1 MLVTQK
7 RPRDLHWF
15 HAGPLLF
22 GDWGT
27 SRLYVLG
34 LAFYYSAHA
43 SLAYLGAIGVLMIAV
58 AWAYTVVCRC
68 FPNGGGVYAAA
79 REIHPVLAVVGATLL
94 LCGYIITVVIS
105 LVEAFHY
112 FGLGRGPYGHAM
124 VLWLSIVAIIGLGFV
139 NWLGAKSAGV
149 FAAVTAVLALGASL
163 VLAMLCIPFLPR
175 GLSTMTLHTGH
186 DPWTS
191 WVVFTKICLAMAGVE
206 AVANMAGLMR
216 EPVAKTAKRTIW
228 PVAAEVAIFN
238 LVFGAALAG
247 LASLAHTHVPDWR
260 TFELAGQELPE
271 HVRNY
276 RDTGMKVVAME
287 AGKHWFGDNAG
298 FWVGK
303 SAAIIFGILLI
314 SAANTAIMAMVSVLY
329 ALGHDRELPRALTKL
344 NYPGVPWISLIASCA
359 VCGAVLVAERDVAR
373 LADLY
378 VVGVCGAVTTTVLCC
393 ACNRRLSLRR
403 GERTG
408 LWILGLL
415 LLAVTLTIVISK
427 VAALIFAGS
436 TVGLV
441 LIARAVIRYRARTE
455 EPAIT
460 AQMQTWLTALEQD
473 PLPIGPS
480 QRRIMLAAR
489 GQGQAEFAVDLAK
502 RKSAAL
508 FCIYVRTLRLMD
520 VAPGTIPQ
528 LKDDPDAIA
537 SLGATAIL
545 ARQHG
550 IPFFPIYVCSDDIAH
565 EILDYTVTFGCDTL
579 ILGKT
584 QRAAVARAVE
594 GDVVTRIAAQLP
606 SEVALI
612 VRENTPLRGGHAP
625 EPPPPPPSSA
635 PPASPSGEEEIP
647 HS

>member
-34 LAFYYSAHA
+34 LAFYYSAHT
-43 SLAYLGAIGVLMIAV
+43 SLAYLGAIGILMVAV

-79 REIHPVLAVVGATLL
+79 REIHPILAVVGATLL

-112 FGLGRGPYGHAM
+112 FGLGRGPHGHTL
-124 VLWLSIVAIIGLGFV
+124 VLWLSIISIIGLGFV

-163 VLAMLCIPFLPR
+163 VLALLCLPFLPR
-175 GLSTMTLHTGH
+175 GLSTMTFRTGH

-216 EPVAKTAKRTIW
+216 EPVDKTAKRTIW

-260 TFELAGQELPE
+260 TFELAGQEIPR
-271 HVRNY
+271 HVRDY
-276 RDTGMKVVAME
+276 RDTGMKVVAIE
-287 AGKHWFGDNAG
+287 AGRYWFGQSAG

-303 SAAIIFGILLI
+303 SAAIIFGLLLI

-344 NYPGVPWISLIASCA
+344 NYPGVPWVSLVVSCV
-359 VCGAVLVAERDVAR
+359 VCAAVLVAERDVAR

-393 ACNRRLSLRR
+393 AWNRKLSIRR
-403 GERTG
+403 VERSG

-415 LLAVTLTIVISK
+415 LLAITLTIMVSK
-427 VAALIFAGS
+427 VTALIFAGS
-436 TVGLV
+436 TVALALV
-441 LIARAVIRYRARTE
+441 ARAVIRYRAKPE
-455 EPAIT
+455 EPTIT
-460 AQMQTWLTALEQD
+460 IQLQQWLTALEQE
-473 PLPIGPS
+473 PLPMGPA

-489 GQGQAEFAVDLAK
+489 GRGQAEFAVDLAK

-528 LKDDPDAIA
+528 LNDDPDAIA

-550 IPFFPIYVCSDDIAH
+550 VPFFPIYVCSDDIAH

-594 GDVVTRIAAQLP
+594 GDVVTRVAAHLP

-612 VRENTPLRGGHAP
+612 TRENTPFTGGHAATSDH
-625 EPPPPPPSSA
+625 SS
-635 PPASPSGEEEIP
+635 SPQSGATSGDEIP